1 MEDRIGT
8 AMPSDVGSD
17 PDSRI
22 RPVEVTRDSGEH
34 LATTVVYALSEA
46 LDCDPNRLPVELNQA
61 VDPDAL
67 ERVFEGRDGTPRGP
81 GRLVFEIAGCEV
93 TVTSAGR
100 VTVVSAPSAG
110 GVEADAKANRGG
122 GTAGD

>member
-1 MEDRIGT
+1 
-8 AMPSDVGSD
+8 MPSDVGSG
-17 PDSRI
+17 PDSPL
-22 RPVEVTRDSGEH
+22 RPVEVTCDPDEH

-46 LDCDPNRLPVELNQA
+46 LDCDPNDLPVELNDA

-67 ERVFEGRDGTPRGP
+67 ERVFEERGDRQRGP

-93 TVTSAGR
+93 TVTSTGH
-100 VTVVSAPSAG
+100 VTVVPAPSTG
-110 GVEADAKANRGG
+110 GVETDAGSERGE